1 MSAEQ
6 DLGGPV
12 GYAVRVQT
20 ESTSAQSAIS
30 GPSGEADPNVRPEVD
45 SAADDYRVRLS
56 AFQGPLDLLLYLVR
70 RAEVDIHD
78 IPIATITDQYLDF
91 LHRVDRVD
99 IDSASEFLVMAALLV
114 KIKSATLA
122 PKKAR
127 GGGDDQGDK
136 GNTAADEIADPRQE
150 LVQALIAYQRHRR
163 AAEALERHRTDFW
176 QRHAVRIAAA
186 PRDEA
191 VEPVDGESEPTAIEL
206 EDAHLGDLIAAYAR
220 IAAAVDF
227 SRLGEHRVEYDDTPI
242 ELHAADLVDRL
253 QRSDAHR
260 LTLWSVF
267 KGRTRIEMIGLF
279 LATLELARQRKV
291 RIEQEDAFGEVELV
305 LEEGEPEP
313 DPEME
318 AASDD

>member
-1 MSAEQ
+1 VTTNSPELDTDQPHADAGPAEH
-6 DLGGPV
+6 DH
-12 GYAVRVQT
+12 
-20 ESTSAQSAIS
+20 
-30 GPSGEADPNVRPEVD
+30 
-45 SAADDYRVRLS
+45 DYRVRLS

-70 RAEVDIHD
+70 RAEVDIQD

-91 LHRVDRVD
+91 LHRVDHVD

-114 KIKSATLA
+114 KIKAATLA
-122 PKKAR
+122 PRKTR
-127 GGGDDQGDK
+127 GGDDD
-136 GNTAADEIADPRQE
+136 ADGSPADASDPRQE

-163 AAEALERHRTDFW
+163 AAELLDRHRTEFW
-176 QRHAVRIAAA
+176 QRHPVRLANA
-186 PRDEA
+186 PRPEA
-191 VEPVDGESEPTAIEL
+191 VEPVEDESEPTTIEL

-253 QRSDAHR
+253 SNSVTRRIS
-260 LTLWSVF
+260 LWGVF
-267 KGRTRIEMIGLF
+267 SGRTRIEMIGLF

-305 LEEGEPEP
+305 LADSSESEESEP
-313 DPEME
+313 
-318 AASDD
+318 SDEGVTDAGDRESSVDS